1 MKSFTQAARKKTVAA
16 ACIIAFA
23 GVGLLDPAHA
33 TFPGENGVIV
43 FSAGGAV
50 QKTGATG
57 GTPTVLAENAHAPA
71 VSPNGK
77 WVAYVDSASRNIW
90 VRNVDGT
97 GAIVNVTGN
106 LPPSNPE
113 RLTWSPDGQRLAYVN
128 PEFMATRHPHDQL
141 VRCGVIRGLTAPRA
155 WTCWTSPGHR
165 LETSLRSTRCVR
177 ACGP

>member
-16 ACIIAFA
+16 ACIITFA

-90 VRNVDGT
+90 VGT
-97 GAIVNVTGN
+97 
-106 LPPSNPE
+106 L
-113 RLTWSPDGQRLAYVN
+113 
-128 PEFMATRHPHDQL
+128 MAL
-141 VRCGVIRGLTAPRA
+141 VQFS
-155 WTCWTSPGHR
+155 TSPGTCR
-165 LETSLRSTRCVR
+165 LPILN
-177 ACGP
+177 G